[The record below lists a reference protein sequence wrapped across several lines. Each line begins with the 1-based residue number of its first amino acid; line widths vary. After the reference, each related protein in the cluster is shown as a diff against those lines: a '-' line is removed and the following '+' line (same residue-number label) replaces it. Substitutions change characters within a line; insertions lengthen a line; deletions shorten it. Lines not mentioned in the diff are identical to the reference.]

1 MRIKRILI
9 ALFMA
14 ILCLTL
20 GVACGKS
27 GTVPEVK
34 GARKITDQE
43 AVAVYEELMQQ
54 TVEIDFK
61 SIEIQVAEKD
71 EAFYY
76 SYIEE
81 CEKSG
86 YEYQGDTVIDGMK
99 MTALAHPNK
108 EDTVV
113 LVAYRNGELYVIEF
127 VYETSGPSKME
138 FIWFTDAE
146 MALFHVNLTKPTG
159 EVEGQTHVANSKTD
173 VTAFY
178 DSLYLYIRNKGRE
191 QFLTFKQD
199 LIRSGYTLGAME
211 DTNDYS
217 ATLVQNGV
225 EFSAHVSYQDG
236 MINLD
241 IVNETQKMKVDYGR
255 TIYDVYPSAT
265 VGIRRWEWSNNPDD
279 KSNNGQLEKVAR
291 YTYFSYD
298 DRYVVEFLCDE
309 TVTGD
314 PFSDFCEWG
323 GWISDFEERKEYGSN
338 GASIYE
344 SEDGFRAGG
353 WFTIKTHLY
362 HREFT
367 AIGSYYYNARN
378 LQKTGQIR
386 EFAGIACAE
395 YKGQISMNNNENV
408 WDCTFYIWEEE
419 NIPMSYTGNRW
430 FDDDREYTVEI
441 AYLSQNDICEQ
452 VMGLENQSA
461 LYDYPTALV
470 QEKSK
475 LDFDFSVLGADGY
488 KYNRT
493 QQDYDS
499 NGNTIDCTAFDAYG
513 VSVGELQAYTA
524 KLQNFGFDGEIYD
537 NKCYVLYYALAT
549 GDRIKI
555 QVSYSEQDE
564 ILCFYFVEEKFE
576 GLNFATEGT
585 RLVYKWNS
593 GLGIRRGF
601 IEFVGDDLRY
611 GFYDSEGLYACT
623 YYAKRNDAYFDI
635 YNETRLGELES
646 SSRRVLVKELWSM
659 VNAELGATIY
669 CDFAEDLDYVGRGYY
684 GPDDLPTLIYKDR
697 GGREY
702 VLWDGYNIVL
712 NVNES
717 RDLELFY
724 MEEAFESRLPTINAQ
739 FVRKSTRWHACS
751 DYREEYIDW
760 LFNFYKT
767 TYDSYQ
773 EITYEGYT
781 LEQYTQFYQSVY
793 ALTQSGWDVLSWGNY
808 EQDETDKVWRSF
820 NAIITNGNKRVAEI
834 TSSYDA
840 GYENGEL
847 LYTSSY
853 ATIKE
858 YDVSTHV
865 NAYFGNEFNEK
876 SFIDYT
882 RIDGEYFTATYSERE
897 DDEMVNEEPY
907 MVDHVGVDLNGKVI
921 FGDWCGLTVF
931 GLKTVHYSAYNFG
944 SLLLVSD
951 ASEWADVKSAKE
963 YMALRLSYDLAEDY
977 DLSNF
982 TYEGNES
989 VAGIFCKVYSGS
1001 YVERGQ
1007 RLSLKVWR
1015 AEDGRNMRVEKAL
1028 YQYGP
1033 YAEIRTT
1040 EITSFKEGSFSS
1052 LNSIED
1058 INDTPLLNQKLPA
1071 SAWKDEYYGFDFMPR
1086 VEGFTEF
1093 EFNGTSITFYGE
1105 EITVKAVPADT
1116 FVEQYSSYNTNYI
1129 RRLNEM
1135 HVVYYPVEYQH
1146 PTETRTY
1153 NGSVRYGLSLDRLSV
1168 GAQG

>member
-1 MRIKRILI
+1 MRGVGS
-9 ALFMA
+9 ALQLSRMMMESSPVWR
-14 ILCLTL
+14 TQ
-20 GVACGKS
+20 S
-27 GTVPEVK
+27 E
-34 GARKITDQE
+34 
-43 AVAVYEELMQQ
+43 
-54 TVEIDFK
+54 TVE
-61 SIEIQVAEKD
+61 
-71 EAFYY
+71 
-76 SYIEE
+76 
-81 CEKSG
+81 
-86 YEYQGDTVIDGMK
+86 
-99 MTALAHPNK
+99 
-108 EDTVV
+108 
-113 LVAYRNGELYVIEF
+113 
-127 VYETSGPSKME
+127 
-138 FIWFTDAE
+138 
-146 MALFHVNLTKPTG
+146 
-159 EVEGQTHVANSKTD
+159 
-173 VTAFY
+173 
-178 DSLYLYIRNKGRE
+178 
-191 QFLTFKQD
+191 
-199 LIRSGYTLGAME
+199 
-211 DTNDYS
+211 
-217 ATLVQNGV
+217 GV
-225 EFSAHVSYQDG
+225 E
-236 MINLD
+236 
-241 IVNETQKMKVDYGR
+241 VDY
-255 TIYDVYPSAT
+255 
-265 VGIRRWEWSNNPDD
+265 
-279 KSNNGQLEKVAR
+279 
-291 YTYFSYD
+291 
-298 DRYVVEFLCDE
+298 
-309 TVTGD
+309 
-314 PFSDFCEWG
+314 
-323 GWISDFEERKEYGSN
+323 
-338 GASIYE
+338 
-344 SEDGFRAGG
+344 
-353 WFTIKTHLY
+353 
-362 HREFT
+362 
-367 AIGSYYYNARN
+367 
-378 LQKTGQIR
+378 
-386 EFAGIACAE
+386 
-395 YKGQISMNNNENV
+395 
-408 WDCTFYIWEEE
+408 
-419 NIPMSYTGNRW
+419 
-430 FDDDREYTVEI
+430 
-441 AYLSQNDICEQ
+441 
-452 VMGLENQSA
+452 
-461 LYDYPTALV
+461 
-470 QEKSK
+470 
-475 LDFDFSVLGADGY
+475 
-488 KYNRT
+488 
-493 QQDYDS
+493 
-499 NGNTIDCTAFDAYG
+499 TAFDAYG

-646 SSRRVLVKELWSM
+646 SSRRVLVKELWPM

-751 DYREEYIDW
+751 DYREVYIDW

-793 ALTQSGWDVLSWGNY
+793 ALTQSGWDILSWGNY

-858 YDVSTHV
+858 YDVSTYV

-921 FGDWCGLTVF
+921 FGDWYGLTVF

-963 YMALRLSYDLAEDY
+963 YMALRLSYDLAEEY

-1001 YVERGQ
+1001 CQ
-1007 RLSLKVWR
+1007 
-1015 AEDGRNMRVEKAL
+1015 M
-1028 YQYGP
+1028 
-1033 YAEIRTT
+1033 
-1040 EITSFKEGSFSS
+1040 
-1052 LNSIED
+1052 
-1058 INDTPLLNQKLPA
+1058 
-1071 SAWKDEYYGFDFMPR
+1071 
-1086 VEGFTEF
+1086 
-1093 EFNGTSITFYGE
+1093 
-1105 EITVKAVPADT
+1105 
-1116 FVEQYSSYNTNYI
+1116 
-1129 RRLNEM
+1129 
-1135 HVVYYPVEYQH
+1135 
-1146 PTETRTY
+1146 
-1153 NGSVRYGLSLDRLSV
+1153 
-1168 GAQG
+1168 